1 MDSFRAPDHA
11 SPNRATPIGGSA
23 LRTLQRQ
30 IDLFKMVLSGK
41 IRIEISK
48 TYPLRDTPQ
57 AHADL
62 EARKTTGSIVLVL

>member
-1 MDSFRAPDHA
+1 
-11 SPNRATPIGGSA
+11 
-23 LRTLQRQ
+23 
-30 IDLFKMVLSGK
+30 MVLSGK

-62 EARKTTGSIVLVL
+62 EVRKTTGSIVLIV